1 MKIQRKESPLKK
13 NSLSGKTHST
23 MTPTSEATILNE
35 IVIREI
41 MKEARYYQIK
51 ADKDLDDLIETLH
64 TLGVDIEDPEKG
76 INERSLKDEIINF
89 VHHGE
94 GGFNKIIGKIME
106 QDVAKGWE

>member
-23 MTPTSEATILNE
+23 MTPTSEVTILNE

-64 TLGVDIEDPEKG
+64 TLGVGNHDPEKR
-76 INERSLKDEIINF
+76 INVFFLKDEIINF